1 MFLDDTAVASDATSP
16 QPPAT
21 LATPAQSASPPLD
34 DATLVTDDAGVVVTA
49 LADDLKYTLTAG
61 QALEQFAT
69 ARRKV
74 PSLRTIQRYCIEGRV
89 AAQKIRTT
97 YGSEWL
103 INENSLTHLIK
114 TEPIV
119 TAVASDAGAAV
130 LATPA
135 APGPQSPV
143 NAAPVTHDN
152 GDATGANVDELAAP
166 RAEPRRL
173 ADVLIENA
181 KLFAEVEGRDA
192 IIAELKEDRNFLR
205 EEVREA
211 RRTRDDVKNI
221 AERMLDTLKTM
232 AIGRLAA
239 APRASDPVPADVIDP
254 DPPRG

>member
-1 MFLDDTAVASDATSP
+1 MSSDRTTAASDADLR
-16 QPPAT
+16 PPASP
-21 LATPAQSASPPLD
+21 ATPTQSVLLPLS
-34 DATLVTDDAGVVVTA
+34 DATPVTDDAGVTVVTA

-61 QALEQFAT
+61 QALEHFA
-69 ARRKV
+69 AGHRKV
-74 PSLRTIQRYCIEGRV
+74 PSLRTIQRYCIEGRI

-103 INENSLTHLIK
+103 INGDSLARLIEA
-114 TEPIV
+114 EPII
-119 TAVASDAGAAV
+119 TAVASVAAV
-130 LATPA
+130 AVSASPA
-135 APGPQSPV
+135 SPV
-143 NAAPVTHDN
+143 AQPPLDSVHVTHDN
-152 GDATGANVDELAAP
+152 GAADVAIVDELASP

-239 APRASDPVPADVIDP
+239 AAPASEPVPADIIDP
-254 DPPRG
+254 GPHRA